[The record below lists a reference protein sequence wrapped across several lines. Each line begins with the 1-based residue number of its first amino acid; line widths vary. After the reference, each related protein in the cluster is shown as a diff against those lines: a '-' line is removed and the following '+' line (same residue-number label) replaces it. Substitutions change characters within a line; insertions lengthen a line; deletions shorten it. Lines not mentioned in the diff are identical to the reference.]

1 MTSPTNHLPIH
12 DIEVEGYGEVD
23 VPKEFIPPDWDLMSP
38 QGLMAVLQIAVS
50 VFTKVC
56 VCVEEFGGGGGR
68 GRVEGVM
75 SVHFTLLGLFMLFD
89 TLMNTSLRIVEGE
102 EGKGIGSTVSSI
114 HSPAVC

>member
-1 MTSPTNHLPIH
+1 MYCCIFVKQVTSPTNHLPIH

-56 VCVEEFGGGGGR
+56 VCVEELGG
-68 GRVEGVM
+68 
-75 SVHFTLLGLFMLFD
+75 
-89 TLMNTSLRIVEGE
+89 GE
-102 EGKGIGSTVSSI
+102 EGVEWKVSCPFTLPGWVYLCCLI
-114 HSPAVC
+114 L